1 MRSAALMLAV
11 MVALS
16 LGLRADGPPPTLV
29 LTCPPGS
36 PDNQGCNPSKRDI
49 KQARIAFSKAMDL
62 QKQDRVDDA
71 FHEFETAAQLSP
83 RNFDY
88 LTAREMVRQQ
98 LVSRDI
104 QQGNQAMLAGK
115 QIEALAD
122 FRSALQLDPN
132 NVFAEQR
139 VHDAAGESAPP
150 VNETVRVVDSSDEIR
165 VKPKTERIDFHYRG
179 DSRELLDQVARAFGV
194 TTEMDDSVVSRR
206 VRFDID
212 DVDFYTAMRAAC
224 DVSKSFWTALAE
236 NQILVA
242 GESPEN
248 HRQFDQMGMRTFY
261 IPGATKPTDISD
273 VVSLLRSV
281 LEITR
286 VTPHVENGTVTVR
299 APQNILEA
307 ATRLLQ
313 SLDDSRPQVML
324 DVRVYEISHTFLRN
338 IGLQPPN
345 NFNLYNIPAGAL
357 AALAGQNIQ
366 SLINQLISSGGINQA
381 STSSLSS
388 LLSQLQS
395 QAGSIF
401 SQPLATFGG
410 GISLEG
416 LSLGSLTAQLS
427 LNESWSKALE
437 HATVRASQGNDA
449 TFHMG
454 SRYPVI
460 NASFAPIANSA
471 AIAQVIGN
479 QSYQAPVPSFTYE
492 DLGLNIKARP
502 TVNGN
507 SDVSLQLEL
516 QFRSLAGQ
524 AVNGIPI
531 IANRE
536 YKGGITLMNGEP
548 AVVAGALSRTESK
561 SLTGIPGFGAIP
573 GLNLLTGANTS
584 EVDDDELLIVLTP
597 TVTTSNQRDSSGE
610 IWVAR

>member
-1 MRSAALMLAV
+1 
-11 MVALS
+11 
-16 LGLRADGPPPTLV
+16 
-29 LTCPPGS
+29 
-36 PDNQGCNPSKRDI
+36 
-49 KQARIAFSKAMDL
+49 
-62 QKQDRVDDA
+62 
-71 FHEFETAAQLSP
+71 
-83 RNFDY
+83 
-88 LTAREMVRQQ
+88 
-98 LVSRDI
+98 
-104 QQGNQAMLAGK
+104 
-115 QIEALAD
+115 
-122 FRSALQLDPN
+122 
-132 NVFAEQR
+132 
-139 VHDAAGESAPP
+139 
-150 VNETVRVVDSSDEIR
+150 
-165 VKPKTERIDFHYRG
+165 
-179 DSRELLDQVARAFGV
+179 
-194 TTEMDDSVVSRR
+194 
-206 VRFDID
+206 
-212 DVDFYTAMRAAC
+212 
-224 DVSKSFWTALAE
+224 
-236 NQILVA
+236 
-242 GESPEN
+242 
-248 HRQFDQMGMRTFY
+248 
-261 IPGATKPTDISD
+261 
-273 VVSLLRSV
+273 
-281 LEITR
+281 
-286 VTPHVENGTVTVR
+286 
-299 APQNILEA
+299 
-307 ATRLLQ
+307 
-313 SLDDSRPQVML
+313 
-324 DVRVYEISHTFLRN
+324 
-338 IGLQPPN
+338 
-345 NFNLYNIPAGAL
+345 
-357 AALAGQNIQ
+357 
-366 SLINQLISSGGINQA
+366 LINQLISSGGINQA

-427 LNESWSKALE
+427 LNENWSKALE

-449 TFHMG
+449 SFHMG